1 METLSAAAVRWTLT
15 EGRPHLAAVMTAK
28 GGDELQRSESL
39 RRAGLTLEHTR
50 AVLDIAAGTA
60 AARATGQPRHTWW
73 SRVGAEQASDPHVAR
88 WRARRFDG
96 LILADLTAGCGGDAI
111 ALSEV
116 GLAVAA
122 VEHDPVRIE
131 LLRHNLPSST
141 LVVDGDVMDGAV
153 RPAAW
158 WADPARRVD
167 GRRVK
172 RLRDGVPSL
181 PALVERFG
189 AEASGIAVSPG
200 IALDDPDLP
209 SAVELEFVQVGQRLV
224 EATVWLGS
232 LRSRGPGGGGEGLAS
247 RSATLLPAGIH
258 VRGDA
263 VADLLPVGEVGAYLL
278 EPAAALVRARLH
290 EVLGERI
297 GARRIAAQRAMLTA
311 DAPTD
316 SPWFTSWAVEAVL
329 PAHVR
334 TVRRHLRQVN
344 DDLPLEVALHGIDVD
359 VQHWLRGV
367 GAPRGPHGRHLHVL
381 RVGDGGIAVLT
392 RRVPGP
398 PSGAR

>member
-1 METLSAAAVRWTLT
+1 METLSPAAVRWALT
-15 EGRPHLAAVMTAK
+15 DGRSHLDDIMAAT
-28 GGDELQRSESL
+28 GGDELQRSDSL
-39 RRAGLTLEHTR
+39 RRAGLTLEQTR
-50 AVLDIAAGTA
+50 AALDIAAGTA
-60 AARATGQPRHTWW
+60 AAGVAGQPRHTWW

-96 LILADLTAGCGGDAI
+96 LVLADLTAGCGGDAI
-111 ALSEV
+111 ALGEV

-122 VEHDPVRIE
+122 VERDPVRIE
-131 LLRHNLPSST
+131 LLRRNLPPST
-141 LVVDGDVMDGAV
+141 LVVHADVMAGSV
-153 RPAAW
+153 RPPAW

-181 PALVERFG
+181 PALIERFG
-189 AEASGIAVSPG
+189 VEAAGIAVSPG
-200 IALDDPDLP
+200 ITLDDPDLP
-209 SAVELEFVQVGQRLV
+209 ASAELEFVQVGQRLV
-224 EATVWLGS
+224 EATVWLGM
-232 LRSRGPGGGGEGLAS
+232 LRSRGPGGGGEGPAT
-247 RSATLLPAGIH
+247 RSATLLPAGSH
-258 VRGDA
+258 VRGEP
-263 VADLLPVGEVGAYLL
+263 VADHLPVGEVGAYLL

-311 DAPTD
+311 DAPTE

-334 TVRRHLRQVN
+334 AVRRHLRQVN
-344 DDLPLEVALHGIDVD
+344 DDLPLEIALHGIDVD
-359 VQHWLRGV
+359 VRRWLHGV

-398 PSGAR
+398 PSGSR